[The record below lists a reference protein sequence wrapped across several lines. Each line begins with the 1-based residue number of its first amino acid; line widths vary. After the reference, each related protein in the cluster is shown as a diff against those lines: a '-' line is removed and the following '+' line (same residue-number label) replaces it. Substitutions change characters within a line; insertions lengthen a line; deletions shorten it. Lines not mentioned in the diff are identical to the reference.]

1 MVRISPELFRFKTW
15 PEAAKTKE
23 PPKFPV
29 GVPPPKTTTA
39 CPGFKIV
46 FAGNSWLAVLIE
58 SLSASY
64 SLYPLISRLVAELLT
79 NSTNSSSLASLIPS
93 PLASPRLP
101 LGGSYSTSFKT
112 KP

>member
-1 MVRISPELFRFKTW
+1 MTSKLNRTLSLLFLTVRTSPELFRFKTW

-46 FAGNSWLAVLIE
+46 FAGNS
-58 SLSASY
+58 
-64 SLYPLISRLVAELLT
+64 
-79 NSTNSSSLASLIPS
+79 
-93 PLASPRLP
+93 
-101 LGGSYSTSFKT
+101 
-112 KP
+112 